1 MNETMLEHWLLDRE
15 VTFLNHGSFGACPI
29 PVLNR
34 QRELVEDLEREPVTF
49 MVRELESRIDEA
61 RETLGRFIGADREGL
76 AFVPNATAGVNAVL
90 RSLRFEPGDELLT
103 TDQEYNACRNVLELV
118 AEMSGAKVVVAKVPF
133 PLQAPEEIIDAIL
146 GEVTPRTR
154 LALLDHVS
162 SQTALVFPVEELVS
176 RLREQGVEVLIDGAH
191 APGMLPLDVRSIG
204 AAFYT
209 ANAHKW
215 LCAPKGAA
223 FLWVREDWRETIRPT
238 AISHGAN
245 SARTD
250 RSRYHLEFDW
260 TGTFDPTPWLV
271 VPEAIRFVGSLH
283 PGGWKGVMRQNHEL
297 AIEGRRILCEA
308 LSIEKPAPDQMLG
321 SMASLPL
328 PDGMQ
333 ADLKTALYGDPL
345 QDALMDRH
353 RIEVPVV
360 PWPGPPKRLL
370 RISAQLYNDRSDYEA
385 LAEAL
390 VEELGRESS

>member
-1 MNETMLEHWLLDRE
+1 MNDAMLEHWLLDRE
-15 VTFLNHGSFGACPI
+15 ITFLNHGSFGACPI

-61 RETLGRFIGADREGL
+61 REALGRFIGADGEGL

-90 RSLRFEPGDELLT
+90 RSLRFGHGDELLT
-103 TDQEYNACRNVLELV
+103 TDQEYNACRNVVDLV
-118 AEMSGAKVVVAKVPF
+118 AEMSGAKVVVAEVPF
-133 PLQAPEEIIDAIL
+133 PLRNPEEIIDAIL

-162 SQTALVFPVEELVS
+162 SQTALVFPVEEIVS
-176 RLREQGVEVLIDGAH
+176 RLRERGVEVLIDGAH

-223 FLWVREDWRETIRPT
+223 FLWVREDWRKTIRPT

-245 SARTD
+245 STRTD

-271 VPEAIRFVGSLH
+271 VPEAIRF
-283 PGGWKGVMRQNHEL
+283 
-297 AIEGRRILCEA
+297 I
-308 LSIEKPAPDQMLG
+308 
-321 SMASLPL
+321 
-328 PDGMQ
+328 
-333 ADLKTALYGDPL
+333 
-345 QDALMDRH
+345 
-353 RIEVPVV
+353 
-360 PWPGPPKRLL
+360 
-370 RISAQLYNDRSDYEA
+370 
-385 LAEAL
+385 
-390 VEELGRESS
+390 

>member
-1 MNETMLEHWLLDRE
+1 MNDAMLGHWLLDRE
-15 VTFLNHGSFGACPI
+15 ITFLNHGSFGACPI

-49 MVRELESRIDEA
+49 MVGELESRIDEA
-61 RETLGRFIGADREGL
+61 REALGRFIGADGEGL

-118 AEMSGAKVVVAKVPF
+118 AAMSGAKVVVAEVPF
-133 PLQAPEEIIDAIL
+133 PLRTPEEIIDAIL

-176 RLREQGVEVLIDGAH
+176 RLGERGVEVLIDGAH

-245 SARTD
+245 STRTD

-271 VPEAIRFVGSLH
+271 VPEAIRFIGSLH
-283 PGGWKGVMRQNHEL
+283 PGGWEGVMRQNHGL
-297 AIEGRRILCEA
+297 AIEGRRILCDA
-308 LSIEKPAPDQMLG
+308 LSIEEPAPGQMLG

-370 RISAQLYNDRSDYEA
+370 RISAQLYNDRTDYEA

-390 VEELGRESS
+390 TEELAREGS

>member
-1 MNETMLEHWLLDRE
+1 MNDAMLEHWLLDRKI
-15 VTFLNHGSFGACPI
+15 TFLNHGSFGACPI

-34 QRELVEDLEREPVTF
+34 QRELVEELEREPVTF

-61 RETLGRFIGADREGL
+61 RGALGRFIGADAEGL

-90 RSLRFEPGDELLT
+90 RSLRFGQGDELLT

-118 AEMSGAKVVVAKVPF
+118 AEISGAKVVVAEVPF
-133 PLQAPEEIIDAIL
+133 PLRSPEEIIDAIL

-176 RLREQGVEVLIDGAH
+176 RLRERGVEVLIDGAH
-191 APGMLPLDVRSIG
+191 APGMLSLDVRSIG

-245 SARTD
+245 STRTD

-271 VPEAIRFVGSLH
+271 VPEAIRFIGSLH
-283 PGGWKGVMRQNHEL
+283 PGGWEGVMRQNHEL

-308 LSIEKPAPDQMLG
+308 LSIEEPAPDQMLG
-321 SMASLPL
+321 AMASLPL
-328 PDGMQ
+328 PDGRQ

-345 QDALMDRH
+345 QDALIDRH

-370 RISAQLYNDRSDYEA
+370 RISAQLYNDRADYEA

-390 VEELGRESS
+390 VEELAREGS